1 MTVVTCRAMAPWVT
15 AMGSGEDVSFGPA
28 TRHISHCLR
37 CQAQL
42 ARTRRMRRDL
52 RSLADQG
59 LEAPPTPFDVEAADR
74 DVRDRG
80 PLVILGAV
88 AMVAVGAAG
97 VRRLLAH

>member
-1 MTVVTCRAMAPWVT
+1 MTAVTCRAMAPWVT

-28 TRHISHCLR
+28 TRHITQCLR

-52 RSLADQG
+52 RSLADRG
-59 LEAPPTPFDVEAADR
+59 VEAPAAPLDLVGADR
-74 DVRDRG
+74 DVRDRS